1 MQHDPTIYIIAAG
14 LLCGSLG
21 FMSACIVCARR
32 IRRAETEGWKAG
44 VSFYQDQQSPKPRL

>member
-1 MQHDPTIYIIAAG
+1 MHDPTVYIIATA

-32 IRRAETEGWKAG
+32 IRRAETEGWKEA
-44 VSFYQDQQSPKPRL
+44 VRFYQSRQS